1 MSRYKFELLVFKL
14 AMRPSMKEDRF
25 EKSKESHAA
34 GVCDLES
41 NQPKPNWVSSK
52 NKISKREKNTSAVL
66 QNQE

>member
-34 GVCDLES
+34 GVCDPTEAKLGLK
-41 NQPKPNWVSSK
+41 QK
-52 NKISKREKNTSAVL
+52 
-66 QNQE
+66 